1 MTGPI
6 NMVNNPFSANPLPRS
21 ILLICRRYEIAQ
33 FILGFASLLCI
44 AFSRT
49 IDYRSCFLNR
59 INHRWENA
67 IYMQEYLKITFLFL
81 FASLV
86 KRKKERNAFFLWL
99 FVSDPSIHWLFSF
112 KHRFLLYKTAAS
124 RHIRTYLLPL
134 GFCSVNRQ
142 IEFWNL

>member
-6 NMVNNPFSANPLPRS
+6 NMVNNLLNVNPLPRS
-21 ILLICRRYEIAQ
+21 ILMIFRRYEITQ
-33 FILGFASLLCI
+33 FILGFTSLHCI

-49 IDYRSCFLNR
+49 INYKTCFLNR
-59 INHRWENA
+59 INHRWEDA
-67 IYMQEYLKITFLFL
+67 IYMQKYRKNHFSISFCVI
-81 FASLV
+81 S
-86 KRKKERNAFFLWL
+86 KKKKERNAFLWL